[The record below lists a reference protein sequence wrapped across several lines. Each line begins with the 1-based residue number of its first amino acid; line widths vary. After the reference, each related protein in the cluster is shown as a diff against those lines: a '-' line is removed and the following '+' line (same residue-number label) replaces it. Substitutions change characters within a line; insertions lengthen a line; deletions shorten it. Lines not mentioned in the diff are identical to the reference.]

1 MVLTPTDPLNAACC
15 SSNLWDGEQCQAR
28 GSSYLYTYKTC
39 DHMDSSGHGRTHR
52 GAGGARE
59 EARVGPLRAG
69 GVQVRIRSSV
79 KDHAGLVEEVALGFT
94 SFG

>member
-1 MVLTPTDPLNAACC
+1 
-15 SSNLWDGEQCQAR
+15 
-28 GSSYLYTYKTC
+28 
-39 DHMDSSGHGRTHR
+39 MDSSGHGRTHR

-79 KDHAGLVEEVALGFT
+79 KDHAGLVEEVALGCT